1 MTVEELIKELEKV
14 KDKSKEINIQFYF
27 YPCDMKFM
35 PFGVAE
41 YPSNATIKV
50 EPAEMEE

>member
-1 MTVEELIKELEKV
+1 MTVQELIEELEKV

-27 YPCDMKFM
+27 YPCDMKFI

-41 YPSNATIKV
+41 YPSNASIKV
-50 EPAEMEE
+50 EPEEEE